1 MTGIYNVCVFVVRYA
16 TLLALALW
24 LGGMVAL
31 AAIVAPS
38 SFGVLQA
45 LAPESGRVL
54 AGAVFG
60 DVLRVFHLVSYGC
73 GAVMLVGLFLM
84 KFVGPPPVGF
94 VPRVALAAIMLA
106 LMLYSGFPVSHEL
119 ASIQAT
125 AHGPVSRLPASDP
138 RRVRFDQLH
147 RESTALM
154 TTNVVLGLLSL
165 AWYARE

>member
-1 MTGIYNVCVFVVRYA
+1 M
-16 TLLALALW
+16 
-24 LGGMVAL
+24 

-38 SFGVLQA
+38 SFGVLQV

-60 DVLRVFHLVSYGC
+60 EVLRVFHLVAYGC
-73 GAVMLVGLFLM
+73 GAVILVGLFLM

-106 LMLYSGFPVSHEL
+106 LMLYSGFPVSREL
-119 ASIQAT
+119 ARIQAT
-125 AHGPVSRLPASDP
+125 AQGPVGRLPADDP